1 MASFI
6 KVQPRVTP
14 RWSSR
19 HRRPHGPRG
28 AGRGA
33 GPGCRR
39 LGGPAVDQVE
49 LANQLTRRAG
59 GAGAAGRGRAVS
71 LVPPLPRY
79 RGP

>member
-6 KVQPRVTP
+6 KVQPQVTP
-14 RWSSR
+14 RWNSW
-19 HRRPHGPRG
+19 HRRSHSPHR

-39 LGGPAVDQVE
+39 LGRPAVDQVK
-49 LANQLTRRAG
+49 LANQLTRKAG
-59 GAGAAGRGRAVS
+59 GEGKAGRGRAVS
-71 LVPPLPRY
+71 LVPPVPHY

>member
-19 HRRPHGPRG
+19 RRRPHSPHR

-39 LGGPAVDQVE
+39 LGCPAVDQVQ
-49 LANQLTRRAG
+49 LANRLTRKAG
-59 GAGAAGRGRAVS
+59 GAARREGQGGVCGAAGGA
-71 LVPPLPRY
+71 RY